1 MRNSRF
7 IHNTIRWCMAG
18 ALSASLI
25 CGGFAAGAVSASEWS
40 VSEADLFPDRLTV
53 ENPGMLGDV
62 PLPASPY
69 GILSWSDATFVLT
82 SYSQSCQ
89 IKLTPGSGLD
99 LSYMNGYRP
108 DSGAV
113 FGSVTVV
120 VSSLAPAEE
129 AGQSEDQAG
138 DQTGETDIPPA
149 EEISAQE
156 SEASE
161 EAESEEADAEETV
174 QEPEEAV
181 SEEASQEPEETQAEE
196 ASQEHEESE
205 AEEPDQELDAEGLWT
220 LPAASETA
228 EVNADGI
235 EEAESTGEETG
246 DEGEADTAAETPE
259 EETPEAGESPE
270 VSEAAPAEESPE
282 TSETAEEN
290 TEESAASA
298 ESADT
303 VEESFEAG
311 LEEMSISES
320 IEIPNLADT
329 PDLSGAESQTA
340 SSEESPEAAG
350 DPEVKA
356 EDQVEEASEEPVAED
371 VEKESGKDE
380 EAAVSGGIWD
390 VSAVETTVDYQSKAS
405 SLLEDD
411 PMFVKDT
418 EEEEKTETPQTS
430 ASKAPSLIGN
440 SILEEAEDDEL
451 IDAQPAVTRTPVQV
465 RTATPTPVVNYGSAS
480 NTSAGYSN
488 TQNSTVQ
495 TAAGNNGAGTDVESL
510 SAKGSAP
517 SYDYY
522 GRPAVF
528 TGDETN
534 IAGTLLTAAG
544 ALAAILLSVL
554 LRKKQKES

>member
-174 QEPEEAV
+174 QEPEDAV

-311 LEEMSISES
+311 PEEMSISES